1 MTSVEIRTRAS
12 QSSLGDR
19 GESSGRARY
28 STRLHFPAR
37 LIVTVEGEVDASNRR
52 DLGRFVERHLRG
64 TSQLLLDL
72 RSVDFF
78 GAQGFSALHYISVCC
93 NRSDVDWVVVGG
105 CAVMRL
111 LTIVDPDHVLPL
123 ADDFDSACEHLDHL
137 VCRRYPIPGAISAVG
152 HSIDR
157 VPRSRLEPG
166 RQPAAVR
173 SAVAASS
180 RNEPWPSSP
189 IWSSARSVKP
199 ASQWARAAPAI
210 ASRSGPLEIESATSS
225 RTN

>member
-1 MTSVEIRTRAS
+1 MTSVEIRTKAP

-28 STRLHFPAR
+28 STRLYFPAR

-52 DLGRFVERHLRG
+52 DLGRFVERQLRP
-64 TSQLLLDL
+64 TAQLLLDL

-93 NRSDVDWVVVGG
+93 SRSDVDWAFVGSH
-105 CAVMRL
+105 AVTRL

-123 ADDFDSACEHLDHL
+123 ADDFESACKHLDQF

-152 HSIDR
+152 YSVDR
-157 VPRSRLEPG
+157 VPSSRLEPG

-180 RNEPWPSSP
+180 RNEPCSSSP
-189 IWSSARSVKP
+189 IWTSA
-199 ASQWARAAPAI
+199 ASMRPGSQRARTALAI
-210 ASRSGPLEIESATSS
+210 GSRSGPLEIESSASL